1 MKKTLLP
8 LFVLAVSISLYG
20 VVASPKPFTITLEDG
35 RTVTVV
41 QHGDEYHS
49 YLTDM
54 NGNIVRGHLPTE
66 EEAAAIGIRRQQNQ
80 KMIGGHFPLTGTP
93 RSVAILVNFQ
103 DVQFRYTRQ
112 DFDNL
117 LNQSGYSQNGATG
130 SCRDYFIASSDS
142 LFQPYFDVYGPYTVS
157 KNMAYYGA
165 EDGDDHD
172 TDPGMAFIEAA
183 QLAAAD
189 GVDFTQYDT
198 DNDGLIDNV
207 FFYYAGNNQAEGASA
222 NTIWPHASN
231 LSWRDIH
238 LNGKLLASYACT
250 SELRGQSSQTMCAI
264 GTFCHEFGHVLG
276 LPDFYDTSYRQYTVG
291 DWDIMCSGSYNN
303 NSCTPPSYSSYERFY
318 LGWLTPVQ
326 LEEANH
332 YYLQPLAETNT
343 AYLIADR
350 HHNLSGT
357 NPSPSEFFLL
367 ENRQHTGWDEPYA
380 SLPGTGMVVWHIDYV
395 ASIWSSNT
403 PNNGTPLRM
412 HLEEAGGH
420 GSYSSSADPYPG
432 ARNITV
438 FTPKLHDGTMLMD
451 QPVFNIHDES
461 GLVDF
466 IYISEGEQKLNATP
480 EVMDFDLEIDDQ
492 RIPINWKGQALH
504 LTGHDLATDDV
515 ISFSVPW
522 GGNFYISPK
531 ERAMQKYSD
540 SSWTNRFSLTDAV
553 KPDGTLDTTIYVCYR
568 PSSRLC
574 KTESGILSIQSA
586 SAMLAV
592 RMNGTSKRPVIVHT
606 PELKDEGR
614 ITPYSF
620 RVNWQPVP
628 DAEQYYLSVY
638 RVEEGRSSITQDF
651 ENFTSQEGIAAQ
663 GWESTTTVTTSAFK
677 KDGQRSLVMQADSDR
692 VVSETYPS
700 PITTVSYWVNAVTT
714 SADTV
719 GWMILEGQNESG
731 TWTTVSREAVLKM
744 TRSRTVTVSLNEQDG
759 YIRFRLTYHAMNQEG
774 LALDAFTATC
784 NKTIHYLYKGRDLAV
799 SGRDSTAEVPH
810 LEPATRYEYR
820 IQCTDGDKG
829 CTEHL
834 TPLSPVR
841 SITTLAGDTCLSIG
855 VDSIG
860 NRLHY
865 TAFLQ
870 QADGEHS
877 LYIYDTEGHLVYST
891 PLAEGQTIVE
901 LPDEHLTHGQI
912 YILKYSVTDKIR
924 RKDVSR
930 KFVYL
935 SKVIHLTEN

>member
-1 MKKTLLP
+1 MKKQILSLL
-8 LFVLAVSISLYG
+8 VLAVSISLYG
-20 VVASPKPFTITLEDG
+20 VVASPEPFTITMEDG
-35 RTVTVV
+35 RTITVV

-54 NGNIVRGHLPTE
+54 NGNIVKGHIPTA
-66 EEAAAIGIRRQQNQ
+66 EEATAIGMRRQKNQ
-80 KMIGGHFPLTGTP
+80 KMLGGHFPLTGTP

-103 DVQFRYTRQ
+103 DVRFEHTLQ
-112 DFDNL
+112 DFYNL
-117 LNQSGYSQNGATG
+117 LNESGYSENGATG

-142 LFQPYFDVYGPYTVS
+142 LFQPQFDVYGPYTVS

-165 EDGDDHD
+165 EEGDDHD
-172 TDPGMAFIEAA
+172 RDPGLAFIEAA
-183 QLAAAD
+183 QLAVAD

-207 FFYYAGNNQAEGASA
+207 FFYYAGNNQAEGASP

-231 LSWRDIH
+231 LSWRDIR

-250 SELRGQSSQTMCAI
+250 SELRGSSSKTMCAI

-276 LPDFYDTSYRQYTVG
+276 LPDFYDTSYKQYTVG

-303 NSCTPPSYSSYERFY
+303 NSCTPPSYSSYERFFF
-318 LGWLTPVQ
+318 GWLTPVQ
-326 LEEANH
+326 LQEANH
-332 YYLQPLAETNT
+332 YYLESLTESNT

-350 HHNLSGT
+350 QHNLSGT

-367 ENRQHTGWDEPYA
+367 ENRQHTGWDTPYA
-380 SLPGTGMVVWHIDYV
+380 SLPGTGMVVWHIDYL
-395 ASIWSSNT
+395 ASIWNSNT

-420 GSYSSSADPYPG
+420 GSYSSAADPYPG
-432 ARNITV
+432 ARDITV
-438 FTPKLHDGTMLMD
+438 FTPKLHDGTLLTD
-451 QPVFNIHDES
+451 QPVFSIHDE
-461 GLVDF
+461 LNLIDF
-466 IYISEGEQKLNATP
+466 IYINEGEQKLSTTSETMN
-480 EVMDFDLEIDDQ
+480 FDLLIDDQ
-492 RIPINWKGQALH
+492 RIPINWEAQDLH

-515 ISFSVPW
+515 ITFSVPL
-522 GGNFYISPK
+522 GGNFYISTK
-531 ERAMQKYSD
+531 ERAKEKRSD

-553 KPDGTLDTTIYVCYR
+553 KADGTLDTTIYVCYR
-568 PSSRLC
+568 PTTRLC
-574 KTESGILSIQSA
+574 KTESGILSIQSS
-586 SAMLAV
+586 SAMLSV
-592 RMNGTSKRPVIVHT
+592 RMTGSTSRPIYVHT
-606 PELKDEGR
+606 PELKDEGH

-620 RVNWQPVP
+620 YVNWKPVE
-628 DAEQYYLSVY
+628 DAEKYYLTVY
-638 RVEEGRSSITQDF
+638 RVEEGQSSITQNF
-651 ENFTSQEGIAAQ
+651 EKFTTQEDINAQ
-663 GWESTTTVTTSAFK
+663 GWESTTTATTSAFK
-677 KDGQRSLVMQADSDR
+677 KDGQTALVMIADSDR

-700 PITTVSYWVNAVTT
+700 PITAVSYWVNAMTT
-714 SADTV
+714 SADSV

-744 TRSRTVTVSLNEQDG
+744 TKSRTFSINLKEQDG
-759 YIRFRLTYHAMNQEG
+759 YIRFRLTYHALNQEG

-784 NKTIHYLYKGRDLAV
+784 SKTIHYLYKGRDLAV
-799 SGRDSTAEVPH
+799 NGRDSMAEVPH

-834 TPLSPVR
+834 TPLSSIR
-841 SITTLAGDTCLSIG
+841 SITTLEGDTCLSIG
-855 VDSIG
+855 VDSLS

-865 TAFLQ
+865 TAYLQ
-870 QADGEHS
+870 QADKEHS
-877 LYIYDTEGHLVYST
+877 LYVYDTEGHLIYST
-891 PLAEGQTIVE
+891 PLAEGQTTVE

-912 YILKYSVTDKIR
+912 YILKYSVTDNIR

-935 SKVIHLTEN
+935 RKVIHLTGN